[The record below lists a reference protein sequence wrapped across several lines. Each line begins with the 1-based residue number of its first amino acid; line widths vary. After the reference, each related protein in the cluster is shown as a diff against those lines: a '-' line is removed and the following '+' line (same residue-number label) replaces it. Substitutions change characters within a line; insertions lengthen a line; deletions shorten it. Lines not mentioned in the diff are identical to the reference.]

1 MPGNRLVRIQL
12 NGFSSLTDT
21 PAVTAAAPTLI
32 ITSQM
37 RMQPLHVYSWHWS
50 QLQVKCTL
58 LVCSSV
64 ESRKFDVFLFGS
76 LVPQDAVPLQAFV
89 AQAEAELVGIVIIKD
104 KQVLEVWFI
113 SKSVK
118 CLTI

>member
-1 MPGNRLVRIQL
+1 
-12 NGFSSLTDT
+12 
-21 PAVTAAAPTLI
+21 
-32 ITSQM
+32 
-37 RMQPLHVYSWHWS
+37 MQPLHVYSWHWS

-64 ESRKFDVFLFGS
+64 ESRFLFGS

-104 KQVLEVWFI
+104 EQVLEVWFI